1 MFISIIIF
9 LLLDYEEIVMKKLIF
24 LFVALLVLCLSS
36 VSYAWF
42 PDYTQAYNDDI
53 NRGDFDSAIALD
65 PTNAKAY
72 WFRGRSE
79 VWHSQFD
86 AAISD
91 MNYSI
96 KRDYSL
102 TDSYFYRG
110 RAYAGKAIAS
120 PNATTLTAQAIADF
134 DETIKRDA
142 NYGNAYFF
150 RAGVYEQTG
159 DLTKAISDYQKYL
172 ALKNYNTDP
181 TLVGYAEQR
190 IVNLKAC
197 CQAD

>member
-1 MFISIIIF
+1 
-9 LLLDYEEIVMKKLIF
+9 MKKL
-24 LFVALLVLCLSS
+24 LLLLTALLILSTSS
-36 VSYAWF
+36 VSQAWI
-42 PDYTQAYNDDI
+42 PDFNESYNDDI
-53 NRGDFDSAIALD
+53 NRGDYDSAIALI

-96 KRDYSL
+96 KRDYNL

-110 RAYAGKAIAS
+110 RAYAGKAVAS
-120 PNATTLTAQAIADF
+120 TDAAALTTQAIADF
-134 DETIKRDA
+134 SETIKRDP

-159 DLTKAISDYQKYL
+159 ELNLAIADYQKYL
-172 ALKNYNTDP
+172 SLKNDNTDP
-181 TLVGYAEQR
+181 TLINYANQA
-190 IVNLKAC
+190 IASLQTC
-197 CQAD
+197 CQAN

>member
-1 MFISIIIF
+1 
-9 LLLDYEEIVMKKLIF
+9 MKKLLF
-24 LFVALLVLCLSS
+24 LFLAMLIIGISS
-36 VSYAWF
+36 TSYAWF
-42 PDYTQAYNDDI
+42 PDYTQVYNDDI

-86 AAISD
+86 AAIID

-102 TDSYFYRG
+102 TDSYYYRG

-120 PNATTLTAQAIADF
+120 PDAATLTAQALADF
-134 DETIKRDA
+134 SETLKRDPD
-142 NYGNAYFF
+142 YGNAYFF

-159 DLTKAISDYQKYL
+159 KLTEAISDYQKYL
-172 ALKNYNTDP
+172 TLKNDNTDP
-181 TLVGYAEQR
+181 ALVNYAAQQ
-190 IVNLKAC
+190 IVRLKAC